1 MKPSSSKPTI
11 TRNHRSNAEVKE
23 DNTKMLEE
31 LNLPPDTTRITTALT
46 RRSKA
51 QKAKNVLVST
61 QNVPVIATSVL
72 PPRAPATSV
81 LPPQAPATS
90 VPSQNRMNYSKFRA
104 QKQDKAK
111 NPQLDDTDLTFLI
124 DHMSVPANHAKL
136 MGSGPKTQQPAK
148 PLPTLNANEVKKK
161 RTVDSALKQSNSK
174 RLNFF
179 KEQIDLASI
188 KQDKR
193 AHIASTSAADALAFE
208 KEKWETQ
215 QVRKDAKSA
224 SEAAQL
230 FKISQATRD
239 HEDKKARREAIERC
253 CKEKMPMEEI
263 KEYIDFLFPPSE
275 TA

>member
-1 MKPSSSKPTI
+1 
-11 TRNHRSNAEVKE
+11 
-23 DNTKMLEE
+23 MLEE
-31 LNLPPDTTRITTALT
+31 LNLPPDTRITTALT

-51 QKAKNVLVST
+51 QKAKNVPVST
-61 QNVPVIATSVL
+61 QNVPVIATSVLPPRAPATSVL

-104 QKQDKAK
+104 QKQDEAK
-111 NPQLDDTDLTFLI
+111 NPRLDDTDLTFLI

-136 MGSGPKTQQPAK
+136 MGSGPKTQLKRNK
-148 PLPTLNANEVKKK
+148 PS
-161 RTVDSALKQSNSK
+161 TVHSSKAIPSN
-174 RLNFF
+174 NFS

-215 QVRKDAKSA
+215 QVREDAKSA

-230 FKISQATRD
+230 FKISQATRV
-239 HEDKKARREAIERC
+239 HKDKKAR
-253 CKEKMPMEEI
+253 
-263 KEYIDFLFPPSE
+263 
-275 TA
+275 